1 MALALFDLDDTLIAG
16 NCETNWFEYLIEH
29 GHYDGTTFVEDIA
42 EFDRQ
47 YESGVGNIEDY
58 MYFVLKPLTH
68 HPIETLLEWRAKWFE
83 NQGMA
88 MIAAKAR
95 ERLQRH
101 RDAGDTLVVI
111 SASNQFC
118 VQPFADEFGAHHYLC
133 SIPEI
138 VADRYTGVFIP
149 PACFGEQKITH
160 LNAWLTESGHSLDGS
175 YFYSDSRND
184 IPLLEMVD
192 NPVAVN
198 PDPHLATVAAR
209 RGWRQIDL
217 R

>member
-1 MALALFDLDDTLIAG
+1 MALALFDLDDTLIVG
-16 NCETNWFEYLIEH
+16 NCETNWFEYLIEQ
-29 GHYDGTTFVEDIA
+29 GHYDGATFVEDIA

-47 YESGVGNIEDY
+47 YESGVGDIDDY

-68 HPIETLLEWRAKWFE
+68 HPIEKLLEWRAGWF
-83 NQGMA
+83 QDTGMA
-88 MIAAKAR
+88 MIATKAH
-95 ERLQRH
+95 EQLQQH

-111 SASNQFC
+111 SASSQFC
-118 VQPFADEFGAHHYLC
+118 VQPFADEFRTSHYMS

-138 VADRYTGVFIP
+138 VGNRYTGVFVN

-160 LNAWLTESGHSLDGS
+160 LNAWLEETGHSLDGS

-184 IPLLEMVD
+184 IPLLELVD

-198 PDPHLATVAAR
+198 PDPHLAAFAQK
-209 RGWRQIDL
+209 RGWREIDL